1 MEKQLRAPG
10 GLCLLRFEAG
20 MEATGQVLAKDK
32 PTWPHIPASLYG
44 DSVFLLCLSPGC
56 LSRDNKTAQ
65 IMFCEVFFFPVSEL
79 WRLFFFLLVVGF
91 SAQTC

>member
-56 LSRDNKTAQ
+56 LSREHSSAS
-65 IMFCEVFFFPVSEL
+65 FPAPSLSHWEASGPPSVPWAL
-79 WRLFFFLLVVGF
+79 KPHP
-91 SAQTC
+91 

>member
-20 MEATGQVLAKDK
+20 MEVTGLVLAKDK
-32 PTWPHIPASLYG
+32 PTWPHIPASLYK

-56 LSRDNKTAQ
+56 LSPEHSTAS
-65 IMFCEVFFFPVSEL
+65 FPAPS
-79 WRLFFFLLVVGF
+79 F
-91 SAQTC
+91 SHWEASGLPLCLGP